1 MLITF
6 LKCIDIFKHL
16 NVQRMNPYTSMI
28 INSWSSF
35 FHSYSSSF
43 IPSSYFYGKP
53 RLYIVYYKYFLIAFL
68 VAQTE
73 RICLQ
78 YRRAGFDP
86 LLGKIPWRSKPLPSL
101 VFLPGKSHGQRS
113 LAGYSLWGHKESD
126 MTEQL
131 IHTHTLAA

>member
-6 LKCIDIFKHL
+6 LTCIDIFKHL

-28 INSWSSF
+28 INSWSNF
-35 FHSYSSSF
+35 FHSYSPSF

-53 RLYIVYYKYFLIAFL
+53 RLYIVYYKYFFIAFL

-86 LLGKIPWRSKPLPSL
+86 LLGKIPRRRKWQPTL
-101 VFLPGKSHGQRS
+101 VFLPGELHGQRS
-113 LAGYSLWGHKESD
+113 LVGDNPWGHKESD
-126 MTEQL
+126 ITEQL
-131 IHTHTLAA
+131 TLYV

>member
-6 LKCIDIFKHL
+6 FKCIDIVKHL
-16 NVQRMNPYTSMI
+16 NVQSMNPYTSMI

-86 LLGKIPWRSKPLPSL
+86 LLGKILRRRKWQPTL
-101 VFLPGKSHGQRS
+101 VFLPGELHGQRS
-113 LAGYSLWGHKESD
+113 LVGNNPWDHKESD

-131 IHTHTLAA
+131 TLYV

>member
-16 NVQRMNPYTSMI
+16 NVQRMNTYTSMI
-28 INSWSSF
+28 INSWSNF
-35 FHSYSSSF
+35 FHSYSPSF

-53 RLYIVYYKYFLIAFL
+53 RLYIVYYKYFFIAFL

-86 LLGKIPWRSKPLPSL
+86 LLGKIPRRRKWQPTL
-101 VFLPGKSHGQRS
+101 VFLPGELHGQRS
-113 LAGYSLWGHKESD
+113 LAGYSSWGLKELD
-126 MTEQL
+126 TTE
-131 IHTHTLAA
+131 